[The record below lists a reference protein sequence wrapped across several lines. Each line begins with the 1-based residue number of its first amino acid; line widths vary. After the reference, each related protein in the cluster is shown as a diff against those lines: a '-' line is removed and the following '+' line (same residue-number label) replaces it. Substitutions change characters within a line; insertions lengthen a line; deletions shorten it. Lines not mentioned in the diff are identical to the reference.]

1 MMNVSSNFF
10 GETLSGKPID
20 RFIFP
25 LFPSEEA
32 IPHIVKTSRQLRDEH
47 GLSGKCL
54 SSDSLQ
60 VT

>member
-1 MMNVSSNFF
+1 MSQQLAFEGLAPPPKPTDRLFF
-10 GETLSGKPID
+10 A
-20 RFIFP
+20 

-32 IPHIVKTSRQLRDEH
+32 IPHIVKTSQQLRDAH